1 LKYFLENLIVFG
13 CLDITLEISSLN
25 HHIYVVWLALKII
38 FRENIFRCGVVLVGV
53 DAGRRQNRVILDVIP
68 MSLLCPSKNGVAFKI
83 TIELVIDQNS
93 ILIKLNG
100 DFKCYIIFR
109 GTQEGHVYNI

>member
-1 LKYFLENLIVFG
+1 
-13 CLDITLEISSLN
+13 
-25 HHIYVVWLALKII
+25 
-38 FRENIFRCGVVLVGV
+38 
-53 DAGRRQNRVILDVIP
+53 
-68 MSLLCPSKNGVAFKI
+68 MSYPCPSKNGVAFKI

-100 DFKCYIIFR
+100 DFKCYIIFK